1 MHCQLELATGLQFL
15 ACDGAHVEDQAA
27 HNDSAGC
34 SDDTCAQIESG
45 FYKLEEDQPSVAGPG
60 LLPIF
65 LAAAL
70 SGFAPAPNSSFK
82 SVLLPDPPDPP
93 QPWHLFA
100 GCAAPPRAPT
110 AA

>member
-1 MHCQLELATGLQFL
+1 MKCKCCGQETQARIATPTDL
-15 ACDGAHVEDQAA
+15 
-27 HNDSAGC
+27 SR
-34 SDDTCAQIESG
+34 SDWIGQDVSYCEYCGEFI
-45 FYKLEEDQPSVAGPG
+45 YKLDEDQPSVEVPG

-65 LAAAL
+65 LAATL
-70 SGFAPAPNSSFK
+70 SGFAHAPNYSFE

-100 GCAAPPRAPT
+100 GCVAQTPAPT